1 MEGIFSTFSV
11 QRCLQP
17 INMTE
22 KSVRRFLMMKSRTG
36 FCDGEVE
43 FCFSK
48 RLQRICIGTSRNV
61 AVGVKGVEEQEDLD
75 TDWEQEF
82 LGEIDPFGFKP
93 AKKKNR
99 QKSISKLLEDTEGMD
114 WCVTA
119 RKVALHSIE
128 ARGLTPVMENL
139 VAAKK
144 KKRKNKKSIK
154 AETNKKRNSL
164 NDSDYDS
171 EEGEEEIKD
180 ISQLRHNVGLMGEGV
195 FEEMKGQNR
204 EAFIQKLS
212 EFSGVTNRKQE
223 VSLNREIVEAQ
234 TAGEVLEGV
243 ADMISAVGKGLSPSP
258 LTPLNLATAL
268 HRIAK
273 NMEKVSMMRTHRLA
287 LARQREMSMLV
298 GVAMAALPDCSPQGL
313 SNIAWALSKIGGE
326 LLYLSEMDRIADVAE
341 TKAVEFNA
349 QNVANVAGAFASMR
363 HSAPGLFSELSKRAS
378 AIIQKFNEQELTQV
392 LWAFASLNENANHLL
407 DALDEALKDMVDVSY
422 DIGTLSTPLEDSSEE
437 YEEKEIENIEDLL
450 LDVPLQGPTL
460 DFGRDQLGSLAW
472 SYAVLGQMER
482 PFFSHVWTTLCNFEE
497 HSISEEFRQ
506 DIMFASQVR
515 LANQSLKLEYPY
527 LGLSVTGDLEKKIAY
542 AGKTKRFN
550 QKTTSSFQKEVARLL
565 VSMGQEWV
573 REYLVDG
580 YALDAALIDRKI
592 ALEIDGPTHF
602 SRNLGTPLGHTMLKR
617 RYITAAGWN
626 VVSVVHQKW
635 EELQGEHEQLE
646 YLRQILERPLYENHE
661 SSS

>member
-1 MEGIFSTFSV
+1 MEAILSTFSV
-11 QRCLQP
+11 QICLQP

-22 KSVRRFLMMKSRTG
+22 KLVRRFPMMKSRSG
-36 FCDGEVE
+36 FCDGEIE
-43 FCFSK
+43 PGFS
-48 RLQRICIGTSRNV
+48 RRQQRICIDRSRNV
-61 AVGVKGVEEQEDLD
+61 VVRVKKEEEQDELD

-82 LGEIDPFGFKP
+82 LGEIDPFGFRP
-93 AKKKNR
+93 PKKKTR
-99 QKSISKLLEDTEGMD
+99 KKSKLLDDTEGMD
-114 WCVTA
+114 WCVRA
-119 RKVALHSIE
+119 RKFALHSIE
-128 ARGLTPVMENL
+128 ARGLTHVMENV

-144 KKRKNKKSIK
+144 KKKKIKKSIK
-154 AETNKKRNSL
+154 AKTNKKTNSL

-171 EEGEEEIKD
+171 GEGEEEVKD
-180 ISQLRHNVGLMGEGV
+180 IGELKHNVSLMGDGV
-195 FEEMKGQNR
+195 FEEMKEQKR

-212 EFSGVTNRKQE
+212 EFSGSTNRKQE
-223 VSLNREIVEAQ
+223 FSLNKEIVDAQ
-234 TAGEVLEGV
+234 TAHEVLEVV

-287 LARQREMSMLV
+287 FARQREMSMLV
-298 GVAMAALPDCSPQGL
+298 GIAMAVLPDCSPQGL

-326 LLYLSEMDRIADVAE
+326 LLYLSEMDRIAEVAV
-341 TKAVEFNA
+341 TKAAELNA

-363 HSAPGLFSELSKRAS
+363 HSAPSLFSGLSKRAS
-378 AIIQKFNEQELTQV
+378 ALVQYFKEQELTQV

-407 DALDEALKDMVDVSY
+407 DALDEALKDIVDVTC
-422 DIGTLSTPLEDSSEE
+422 DIGILSTPLEDSSEE
-437 YEEKEIENIEDLL
+437 YEEKEIKNIEDLL
-450 LDVPLQGPTL
+450 LDVPLESLTL
-460 DFGRDQLGSLAW
+460 NFSRDQLGSLAW
-472 SYAVLGQMER
+472 SYAVFGQMER

-497 HSISEEFRQ
+497 HSLSEEFRQ
-506 DIMFASQVR
+506 DITFASQVQ
-515 LANQSLKLEYPY
+515 LANQSLKLEYPH
-527 LGLSVTGDLEKKIAY
+527 LGLSLPTDLEKKIAY

-565 VSMGQEWV
+565 VSMGLEWV

-580 YALDAALIDRKI
+580 YSLDAVLVDRKI

-602 SRNLGTPLGHTMLKR
+602 SRNFGTPLGHTMLKR

-626 VVSVVHQKW
+626 VVSVVHQEW
-635 EELQGEHEQLE
+635 EELQGEHEQLK
-646 YLRQILERPLYENHE
+646 YLRQILERPLCQNHE